1 MFQLPIKVD
10 IIKHKREIDGKS
22 TAAHAAVLAPNDVN
36 VYTYPEIPDYELNGR
51 TVLLYPGIEA
61 CTVKELF
68 TGKIESKTYSEN
80 VLAELPSGYNVGTL
94 RTKILNSDFDVN
106 EIFHVD
112 KLPIERL
119 ILIDSTWNQSR
130 GIFADSRLQKI
141 PKVVLQNRISQF
153 WRHQKGSPR
162 WYLST
167 IEALHQFL
175 LELHASAWGLSPN
188 YQNDLTVNYPR
199 HSQEHHIYCRP
210 YEGEYDNLLY
220 FFKFMYEK
228 LHTLYKHEDMLAYK
242 RPMKL

>member
-1 MFQLPIKVD
+1 M
-10 IIKHKREIDGKS
+10 
-22 TAAHAAVLAPNDVN
+22 
-36 VYTYPEIPDYELNGR
+36 
-51 TVLLYPGIEA
+51 YPGTEA

-68 TGKIESKTYSEN
+68 TGKIQCKTYSEN
-80 VLAELPSGYNVGTL
+80 VLAELPPGYNVGTL
-94 RTKILNSDFDVN
+94 MTKVFDCELDTN
-106 EIFHVD
+106 EIFHVA

-130 GIFADSRLQKI
+130 GIFADVRLQRL

-167 IEALHQFL
+167 VEALHQFL
-175 LELHASAWGLSPN
+175 LELHATAWGLSPH
-188 YQNDLTVNYPR
+188 YQNELTKHYPR
-199 HSQEHHIYCRP
+199 HSQGLKDCCKP